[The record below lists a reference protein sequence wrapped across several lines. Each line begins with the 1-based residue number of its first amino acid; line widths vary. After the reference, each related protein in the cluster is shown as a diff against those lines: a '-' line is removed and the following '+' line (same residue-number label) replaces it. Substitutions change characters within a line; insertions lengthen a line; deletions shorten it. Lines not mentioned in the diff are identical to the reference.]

1 MSVSGEPCKNDFVI
15 LGVVMIPSWFCED
28 VYWKGRVGLGEFV
41 IYFDSEVCFWSTQ
54 NLCSIYLLSL
64 GVNNMSKL
72 LLDHLNFLKKK
83 KYEN

>member
-1 MSVSGEPCKNDFVI
+1 
-15 LGVVMIPSWFCED
+15 MIPSWFCED